1 MGLRCLSSPKKN
13 NSSLMRMGKHFGPIY
28 SQWDTRQVSP
38 GLRSVGHHH
47 SKKNSLNWYDWTPLQ
62 ASSRNTILLNMIK
75 IDWKNWVINKPEN
88 LSSLCACDYASSHSC
103 STTFKLNYLNV
114 FNYIAASA
122 KWLGSFR
129 RSEFSFLK
137 ISLPRNPTPQFS
149 VTRLASF

>member
-1 MGLRCLSSPKKN
+1 
-13 NSSLMRMGKHFGPIY
+13 
-28 SQWDTRQVSP
+28 
-38 GLRSVGHHH
+38 
-47 SKKNSLNWYDWTPLQ
+47 
-62 ASSRNTILLNMIK
+62 MIK

-129 RSEFSFLK
+129 RSEFSFFKYLFLETPRHNFRWLAWLPFNYYRWK
-137 ISLPRNPTPQFS
+137 NIAKGYEILTGNIFSLNIYLIKLNTPVLSLTGWFFI
-149 VTRLASF
+149 VPVYLSFLNLQNNW